1 MIWVHLRI
9 ILVMH
14 FKMIDDVLDFSG
26 DAAIMG
32 KNLGDD
38 LAEGKPTLP
47 IIKTLSFRT

>member
-1 MIWVHLRI
+1 MDDLGAFAY
-9 ILVMH
+9 H
-14 FKMIDDVLDFSG
+14 FGNAFQMIDDVLDFSG

-47 IIKTLSFRT
+47 IIKTLSF